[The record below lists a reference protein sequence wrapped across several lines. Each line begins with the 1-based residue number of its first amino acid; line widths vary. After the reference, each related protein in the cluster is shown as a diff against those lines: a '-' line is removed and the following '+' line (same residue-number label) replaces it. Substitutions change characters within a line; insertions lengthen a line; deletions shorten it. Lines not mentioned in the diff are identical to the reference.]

1 MRGEAI
7 LDIVKNVRKKLDGIR
22 KPAHTGSKSR
32 IALYAGIFF
41 LVGAVLG
48 VFAKWLDTLGIND
61 GVWWQHILGM
71 IDLGN
76 ILSLFP
82 IWLLIALASAV
93 YAKSPLNAAL
103 RIFLFFAGMCVA
115 YHISSILIAGF
126 NPMSYMMIWYGFTAL
141 SPLLAAV
148 CWYGKGKSIPSLV
161 IATLVLW
168 NMMSCC
174 FAIGF
179 WYFDFRSIID
189 TLLFIGAAAILY
201 VSPKNTA
208 ISLAGAFILSLLF
221 RLPLG

>member
-1 MRGEAI
+1 MDFLKTI
-7 LDIVKNVRKKLDGIR
+7 RKKLDGIR
-22 KPAHTGSKSR
+22 KPEQNETFSS
-32 IALYAGIFF
+32 IALQGGVFF
-41 LVGAVLG
+41 AVGVLRG

-82 IWLLIALASAV
+82 IWLLIAIAIAV
-93 YAKSPLNAAL
+93 YAKSPLNAAM
-103 RIFLFFAGMCVA
+103 RVFLFFAGMCVA

-126 NPMSYMMIWYGFTAL
+126 NPMGYMMIWYGFTIL

-148 CWYGKGKSIPSLV
+148 CWYGKGASVPSLV
-161 IATLVLW
+161 IDTFILW

-179 WYFDFRSIID
+179 WYFDGRSVIDVII
-189 TLLFIGAAAILY
+189 FIGAAAILY

-208 ISLAGAFILSLLF
+208 ISLAGALAMALFF
-221 RLPLG
+221 RLPIG